1 MLNKLSRFIERHLQP
16 VSDVSHRLSAHQK
29 QLAVAALLVEVAIAD
44 HQFSELELRN
54 LSTILERKFSL
65 SNEELTEL
73 INLAKTETDHATSL
87 HQFTQLINQYC
98 NTEEKFSLMKAMW
111 EMAYAD
117 GNLDKYEDYI
127 IRKVADL
134 IYVPHSEFIR
144 AKSLSKSNL
153 SVQENH

>member
-16 VSDVSHRLSAHQK
+16 ASDASSTLSDHQK
-29 QLAVAALLVEVAIAD
+29 QLAVAALLVEVAMAD
-44 HQFSELELRN
+44 HQFSDVELRN

-65 SNEELTEL
+65 SNDELTEL
-73 INLAKTETDHATSL
+73 INLAKNETDRATSL

-98 NTEEKFSLMKAMW
+98 NVEEKFNLMRAMW

-117 GNLDKYEDYI
+117 GDLDKYEDYI

-134 IYVPHSEFIR
+134 IYVPHTEFIR
-144 AKSLSKSNL
+144 AKSLTKANFL
-153 SVQENH
+153 APDNQ

>member
-16 VSDVSHRLSAHQK
+16 AGGSSPVLSDHQK
-29 QLAVAALLVEVAIAD
+29 QLAVAALLVEVAMAD
-44 HQFSELELRN
+44 HQFSEVEMNN
-54 LSTILERKFSL
+54 LAVILERKFSL
-65 SNEELTEL
+65 SNDELTEL
-73 INLAKTETDHATSL
+73 IGLAKNETNHATSL

-98 NTEEKFSLMKAMW
+98 TTEEKFKLMKAMW

-144 AKSLSKSNL
+144 AKSLVKASLL
-153 SVQENH
+153 SAEN